1 VTAVLDDTA
10 TTGVWEVADVSF
22 EVGELIELYL
32 TTSGWTPTGADI
44 QAMLEVVLT

>member
-32 TTSGWTPTGADI
+32 TTASWTPTGADI